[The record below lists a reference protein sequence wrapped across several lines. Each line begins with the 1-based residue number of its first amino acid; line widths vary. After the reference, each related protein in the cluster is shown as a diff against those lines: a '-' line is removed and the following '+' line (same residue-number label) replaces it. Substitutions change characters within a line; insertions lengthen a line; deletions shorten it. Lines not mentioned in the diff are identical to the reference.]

1 MEAMIIR
8 QFGDPGVFE
17 KANNIVRPQVYPGQ
31 VLIKV
36 AATSVNPVDCKIRQG
51 KLAAIAPE
59 LPAVLHGDVA
69 GVIEEVGENVKGF
82 NVGDEVYTCA
92 GGVKGTGGALAEYIL
107 ADADLVALKPDSL
120 SFRQSA
126 ALPLVSITAWT
137 ALIDKARIK
146 AGQKVLIHGATGG
159 VSHIGIQ
166 LAKAMGA
173 SVYATCSSDL
183 KATIAKDL
191 GADHTINYRQ
201 MDVKTYVEKFT
212 DGKGFDVVF
221 DTVGGENI
229 AKCFEAA
236 ALNGSVV
243 SVSTRSTQDL
253 SLMHAKGLSLHVVFM
268 LIPLLYH
275 IGRDHHGAILNEIT
289 KLVDQSQLQPLLD
302 ESLFGIADV
311 AAAHRKLEGGEA
323 TGKLVLDAWQ

>member
-17 KANNIVRPQVYPGQ
+17 QANVARPQVYPGQ

-82 NVGDEVYTCA
+82 NVGDAVYACA

-173 SVYATCSSDL
+173 SVYATCSSDS

-191 GADHTINYRQ
+191 GADHAINYRQ

-236 ALNGSVV
+236 ALNSSVV

-302 ESLFGIADV
+302 ESQFGIVDV